1 MWTGGAAGAAR
12 PRRGASRVHPGRA
25 SAGRAAPAARRP
37 PLGAA
42 GAPRR
47 RRSRPGPAAESGP
60 PVRPRDPT
68 LRQAWPRERP
78 GAAVCVQ
85 GVDDQCV
92 LQFTLVNAAGCALH
106 RCTSRVIHRSE
117 SRSRSLSPPLSLSL
131 SASSGTVRGGPAGE
145 AAAGARGA
153 RGVTPAAL

>member
-1 MWTGGAAGAAR
+1 MDGRRRRGRPAAAR
-12 PRRGASRVHPGRA
+12 CKPCAPRPRLGR
-25 SAGRAAPAARRP
+25 RAAPAARRP